1 MEKMD
6 ELALLWAIAKD
17 KEESAKEERIGIEN
31 QMLALH
37 PAKEEGST
45 TVTTER
51 GVKVTLTGKLSYKVD
66 VPKLLEI
73 VSKWPDDMK
82 PIKVKTEADESKLKA
97 IRAELPKTWAE
108 IAPAITTT
116 PAKTG
121 VTVKFNK
128 E

>member
-6 ELALLWAIAKD
+6 ELALLWDIAKD
-17 KEESAKEERIGIEN
+17 KEDAAKEERISIEN

-51 GVKVTLTGKLSYKVD
+51 GVKVTMTGKLSYKTD
-66 VPKLLEI
+66 LAKLQEI
-73 VSKWPDDMK
+73 TAKWPDELK
-82 PIKVKTEADESKLKA
+82 PIKVKVEADEAKLKA